1 MRESETHFILQ
12 GVLKLITPTR
22 SVLRTLIKL
31 RGNGF

>member
-12 GVLKLITPTR
+12 AVLKLITPTR
-22 SVLRTLIKL
+22 SVLRILIKL